1 MKANKFFLGL
11 ALIGAILTGCEK
23 NPGQTGDYDSKSYM
37 SVSIAQ
43 AGGTRAGAGADGGY
57 IDGTAAENTIKSID
71 FYFYKADGSA
81 FTFGNAQNGAGT
93 SFTSNVYTYTPGT
106 GDITDG
112 TGTIDDI
119 VNAVLVIQH
128 NKGNIPAYM
137 IAVINGSAEY
147 NGQTMT
153 YVKENVITNYQTAG
167 KGHIMTNS
175 VYEGADGISTV
186 METPISYTNLAIN
199 ADQARL
205 NPVKIYVERTAARVE
220 FKEVTASA
228 NQVYPTGTT
237 VTDALD
243 NSYTVHAKIMGWDIV
258 TIANNTT
265 LAKKINTSWDAQIN
279 GMTWN
284 RPADYRSYWADADKT
299 GNLTKTFKWEGLTN
313 TIGSVDYC
321 LENTTLPVYDT
332 QMTDAGTTIEDKD
345 KSRTNLTKVV
355 VAARLYSDDAA
366 TVPFEL
372 ANWYGQYYRLNDLK
386 TAVALSLKDKLL
398 HLNAG
403 VYTPIQPA
411 QIELVQNIGDV
422 QNSYE
427 VYFTL
432 ASGVSTTDWYEI
444 KPDNSGYNSVSDPN
458 TVLGNVENAKMW
470 NGMSYYIVN
479 IEHLGV
485 NEKVGDVYQP
495 AYYGVVRNHAYEI
508 SFSGVSGL
516 GTPVYDATAI
526 LPEPVTEETTESFVA
541 AEINVLSWHLV
552 KQTVTLQ

>member
-23 NPGQTGDYDSKSYM
+23 TPEQTGDYDSKSYM

-43 AGGTRAGAGADGGY
+43 VGGTRAGADAGY
-57 IDGTAAENTIKSID
+57 IDGTVEENKIASID
-71 FYFYKADGSA
+71 FYFYKANGDA
-81 FTFGNAQNGAGT
+81 FTFGNAQNGAGGT
-93 SFTSNVYTYTPGT
+93 FTSNVYTYTPGVS
-106 GDITDG
+106 DITDG

-153 YVKENVITNYQTAG
+153 YVKENVITNYQTTG

-175 VYEGADGISTV
+175 VYEGADGTSVV
-186 METPISYTNLAIN
+186 METPISYENLAIN
-199 ADQARL
+199 AEQARL
-205 NPVKIYVERTAARVE
+205 KPVKIYVERTAARVE
-220 FKEVTASA
+220 FKEKTSSA
-228 NQVYPTGTT
+228 DQVYPTGIT
-237 VTDALD
+237 VTDAKGD
-243 NSYTVHAKIMGWDIV
+243 PYTVYAKIVGWDIV
-258 TIANNTT
+258 TTANNTT
-265 LAKKINTSWDAQIN
+265 LAKKINTSWDPQIN

-299 GNLTKTFKWEGLTN
+299 GNLTKTFTWGTLLN
-313 TIGSVDYC
+313 TVGSVDYC
-321 LENTTLPVYDT
+321 LENTTLPLYNT

-355 VAARLYSDDAA
+355 VAAELYSDASA
-366 TVPFEL
+366 TIRFEL
-372 ANWYGQYYRLNDLK
+372 ANWYGQYYTLADLK
-386 TAVALSLKDKLL
+386 IAVAQSLKDKLL

-403 VYTPIQPA
+403 VYTPITPA

-432 ASGVSTTDWYEI
+432 ASGVSATDWYEI
-444 KPDNSGYNSVSDPN
+444 KADNSGYTPVSDPN
-458 TVLGNVENAKMW
+458 VVLGYVENAKMW

-479 IEHLGV
+479 IEHLGTT
-485 NEKVGDVYQP
+485 EKDGSNVYQP

-508 SFSGVSGL
+508 SFNGVTGL
-516 GTPVYDATAI
+516 GTPVYDAAAV

-552 KQTVTLQ
+552 KQEVTLQ

>member
-23 NPGQTGDYDSKSYM
+23 DPVQTGDYDSKSYM

-43 AGGTRAGAGADGGY
+43 AGGTRAGTDGGFLE
-57 IDGTAAENTIKSID
+57 GTVDENKITSID
-71 FYFYKADGSA
+71 FYFYKADGTA
-81 FTFGNAQNGAGT
+81 FTFGNAQNGAGAA
-93 SFTSNVYTYTPGT
+93 FASNVYTYEIQS
-106 GDITDG
+106 GDITDK
-112 TGTIDDI
+112 TGNIDEV

-137 IAVINGSAEY
+137 IAVVNGNAEY
-147 NGQTMT
+147 SGQSLTD
-153 YVKENVITNYQTAG
+153 VKTTLITNPINSP

-175 VYEGADGISTV
+175 VYKAVDNTVV
-186 METPISYTNLAIN
+186 METPISIDNLAIN
-199 ADQARL
+199 ATNAKSH
-205 NPVKIYVERTAARVE
+205 PVKIYVERTAARVE
-220 FKEVTASA
+220 FKEKTPSA
-228 NQVYPTGTT
+228 EHIYPTGTT
-237 VTDALD
+237 VEDSKGT
-243 NSYTVHAKIMGWDIV
+243 SYDIYAKIVGWDIV
-258 TIANNTT
+258 TYANEAT
-265 LAKKINTSWDAQIN
+265 LAKQIELGWDADIN

-284 RPADYRSYWADADKT
+284 QPANYRSYWALANKT
-299 GNLTKTFKWEGLTN
+299 AATDLTKAFKWN
-313 TIGSVDYC
+313 TLENTVGAVDYC
-321 LENTTLPVYDT
+321 LENTTLPIYDT
-332 QMTDAGTTIEDKD
+332 QITDAGTTIEDKD

-355 VAARLYSDDAA
+355 VAARLYSDAAA

-372 ANWYGQYYRLNDLK
+372 ANWYGQYYRLDDLK

-432 ASGVSTTDWYEI
+432 ASGVSTTDWH
-444 KPDNSGYNSVSDPN
+444 KMKADNSGYDPVSDPN
-458 TVLGNVENAKMW
+458 AVLATVENAKMW

-479 IEHLGV
+479 IEHLGTT
-485 NEKVGDVYQP
+485 EKVGDVYQP

-508 SFSGVSGL
+508 SFNGVSGL
-516 GTPVYDATAI
+516 GTPVYDDTAI

-552 KQTVTLQ
+552 KQEVTLQ